1 MQSNN
6 LNATFT
12 KENPMRILS
21 SLALAAA
28 LFAPAAFA
36 QTPLPACDGTYA
48 VVRVSEIK
56 PESSM
61 DKFLAAV
68 AAQKAWYAANRPAD
82 KIFVSRVMERGASD
96 YSATAAIT
104 YHFYGSPNSGEPKHD
119 AAFDAFVK
127 LFSESSTIKT
137 GYLACIPAGMAP
149 AK

>member
-1 MQSNN
+1 
-6 LNATFT
+6 
-12 KENPMRILS
+12 MRILS

-36 QTPLPACDGTYA
+36 QTPALPACDGTYA
-48 VVRVSEIK
+48 LVRLSEIK
-56 PESSM
+56 PDSM

-104 YHFYGSPNSGEPKHD
+104 YHFYGSPSSGEPKHD

-137 GYLACIPAGMAP
+137 GYLACVPAAMAP